1 MKIYVSWRNEQEKIP
16 KSFQF
21 LIEMLTKLGSI
32 INAYA
37 STSVFLIYK
46 SLALNTPMYSL
57 QLFILDFEHW
67 TWSLCLCGMH
77 MHLFM
82 LADVVVLPHP
92 INGDSWHHYTIL
104 HSQLMVVPQWQRW
117 SPSMMMILNLFG
129 KFLRRS
135 QWST

>member
-57 QLFILDFEHW
+57 QLFILDFEH
-67 TWSLCLCGMH
+67 
-77 MHLFM
+77 
-82 LADVVVLPHP
+82 
-92 INGDSWHHYTIL
+92 
-104 HSQLMVVPQWQRW
+104 
-117 SPSMMMILNLFG
+117 
-129 KFLRRS
+129 
-135 QWST
+135 